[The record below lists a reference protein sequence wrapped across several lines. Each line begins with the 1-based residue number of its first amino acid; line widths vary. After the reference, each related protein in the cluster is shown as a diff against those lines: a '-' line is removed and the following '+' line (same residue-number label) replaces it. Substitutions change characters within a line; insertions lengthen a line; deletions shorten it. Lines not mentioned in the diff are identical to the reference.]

1 MSQSS
6 NSTNLSNLFDYDAF
20 DDYFDE
26 IFQQLPIKFTTNVIP
41 SS

>member
-6 NSTNLSNLFDYDAF
+6 NSTNLSNVFEGDTF

-26 IFQQLPIKFTTNVIP
+26 IFQQLPLKFTTNTLP
-41 SS
+41 SP